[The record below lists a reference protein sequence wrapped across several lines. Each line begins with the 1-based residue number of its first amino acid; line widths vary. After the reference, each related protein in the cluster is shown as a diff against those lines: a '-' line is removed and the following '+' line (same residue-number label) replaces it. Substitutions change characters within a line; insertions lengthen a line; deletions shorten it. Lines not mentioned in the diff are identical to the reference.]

1 MFARN
6 RSIAIRS
13 MLTGQEL
20 LAKVKEMGYAPKTEL
35 ATACGY
41 VSKKKDGS
49 DRVNFTAFYEALL
62 NAKGID
68 LGSGGKGVGKGGRK
82 LSYTAKVQGNS
93 NLLIG
98 KAYTAM
104 LGLEPGM
111 EFEIKLGRKS
121 IRLIPVGGSDEVE

>member
-1 MFARN
+1 MFDPRVL
-6 RSIAIRS
+6 RYCP
-13 MLTGQEL
+13 
-20 LAKVKEMGYAPKTEL
+20 LASSG
-35 ATACGY
+35 
-41 VSKKKDGS
+41 
-49 DRVNFTAFYEALL
+49 L

-68 LGSGGKGVGKGGRK
+68 LGIGGGKGVGKGGRK

-98 KAYTAM
+98 KACTAM

-121 IRLIPVGGSDEVE
+121 IRLIPVGGSDEEE